1 MSEEARRLAV
11 VGLGYLGRAVA
22 ELAHATGWQ
31 VTGITA
37 SPPAGDAAF
46 EEASFDLTD
55 ADAVRA
61 FFAGRPAYDWTVC
74 SVSTKGGDPEA
85 YRRLY
90 LGGCQ
95 HLAEAGQRV
104 AFVGSTSVYGQKS
117 GEWVSETSPTEP
129 AASTGTVLLEAEQ
142 AALAT
147 GGLVVRMAGLYGPG
161 RSVLMRKF
169 LEGSAT
175 LEAGGGRWINQ
186 AHRDD
191 AAAALVHLMS
201 RDAPGIYNL
210 ADNSPLT
217 QREVYTFLAEHFA
230 RPLPPEGPATSGK
243 RRGSSNKRVS
253 NRRLRET
260 GWEPRYPDFR
270 SAVKAEVAG

>member
-1 MSEEARRLAV
+1 MSEGGRLAV

-22 ELAHATGWQ
+22 ERAHAAGWQ

-37 SPPAGDAAF
+37 SPPAGDAEF

-55 ADAVRA
+55 GEAVRA
-61 FFAGRPAYDWTVC
+61 FFDARPAYDWTVC

-95 HLAEAGQRV
+95 HLAAAGQRV
-104 AFVGSTSVYGQKS
+104 AFVGSTSVYGQKG
-117 GEWVSETSPTEP
+117 GEWVSEESATEP
-129 AASTGTVLLEAEQ
+129 AAATGAVLLEAEKV
-142 AALAT
+142 ALQSD
-147 GGLVVRMAGLYGPG
+147 GLVVRMAGLYGPE

-169 LEGSAT
+169 FDGSAT
-175 LEAGGGRWINQ
+175 LENGGGRWINQ

-191 AAAALVHLMS
+191 AAAALVHLM
-201 RDAPGIYNL
+201 AGAQHGIFNL
-210 ADNSPLT
+210 ADNRPMT
-217 QREVYTFLAEHFA
+217 QFEVYAFLAEQFDQ
-230 RPLPPEGPATSGK
+230 PLPPEGPASSGK

-253 NRRLRET
+253 NERLRKT
-260 GWEPRYPDFR
+260 GWSAYYPDFAA
-270 SAVKAEVAG
+270 AVRAGAAG